1 MFERTI
7 LKDHFE
13 SDDFFSNSSTLFII
27 DNYNVFGIDND
38 AINFYVNNF
47 RDSGCRKIEIYFQV
61 NFEKDKNHEDLINN
75 LADKCDFDYNTFH
88 SIYSLLRIKF
98 HYSKQ
103 NDPNKEK
110 LFMNSFKKSIYKVV
124 RAKSFVRRMKEIGI
138 EVVLIPFS
146 EAKINPP
153 FHGRYW
159 LIRPD
164 NKNGKGYIVDASLNT
179 YGKGKVFAQLMD
191 NENFERIS
199 ELFDDLIVK
208 STFGVK
214 ICLEELEYIID
225 KLNKIFPKNY

>member
-1 MFERTI
+1 MLEKDT
-7 LKDHFE
+7 LKEHFKL
-13 SDDFFSNSSTLFII
+13 DDFFSNSNTLLII
-27 DNYNVFGIDND
+27 DNYNVFGIDSD

-47 RDSGCRKIEIYFQV
+47 QNVGCSKIEIYFQV
-61 NFEKDKNHEDLINN
+61 NFVKDKNYEDLINN
-75 LADKCDFDYNTFH
+75 LADKCGFDYNTFH
-88 SIYSLLRIKF
+88 SIYSLLRTKL
-98 HYSKQ
+98 YYNKQ
-103 NDPNKEK
+103 NGPNKEK
-110 LFMNSFKKSIYKVV
+110 LFINSFKKSIYKIV
-124 RAKSFVRRMKEIGI
+124 RAKSFVSRMKEIGI

-159 LIRPD
+159 LIRSD
-164 NKNGKGYIVDASLNT
+164 NKNGKGYIIDASLNT